1 MLTGPTRLCRPCLPA
16 EPAHAAATAGFSILE
31 GEIPGET
38 DCLLEG
44 SGFELPV
51 PRCALVAYSAALVAP
66 PDSAVSGSSL
76 NGRLTTPIGGG
87 PETARLTRREDRSA
101 QPGCGPENL
110 VIGRPLEGNSS
121 VRLPATCVCRRNWL
135 PRRIKRADCGP
146 HGPGDLGNVGLSR
159 LSTGRR
165 RG

>member
-1 MLTGPTRLCRPCLPA
+1 MSGPRSRGSREVTDSSWTLCWR
-16 EPAHAAATAGFSILE
+16 
-31 GEIPGET
+31 
-38 DCLLEG
+38 
-44 SGFELPV
+44 FELPV
-51 PRCALVAYSAALVAP
+51 PRCALVAHSAALVAP